1 MIPTTR
7 IADAWHTVINPK
19 KSRPNLPEIG
29 RRCRL
34 HFRECDA
41 LTDTG
46 RMKIRHGIDFYGYL
60 ANEYFCYV
68 PLYKVAIPSSNLE
81 AWTYD
86 ETNPRNGKKFPLFFN
101 GFGRDSYEAFRIFNK
116 RGIRG

>member
-19 KSRPNLPEIG
+19 KSRPNLPEVG

-34 HFRECDA
+34 HFRECEA

-60 ANEYFCYV
+60 ANESLCYI

-101 GFGRDSYEAFRIFNK
+101 GFGRDSYEAFRIFSK
-116 RGIRG
+116 RGIGG

>member
-7 IADAWHTVINPK
+7 IANAWHTVINPK
-19 KSRPNLPEIG
+19 KSRPNLPEVG

-34 HFRECDA
+34 HFRECEA

-60 ANEYFCYV
+60 ANESFCY
-68 PLYKVAIPSSNLE
+68 IPARGASS
-81 AWTYD
+81 A
-86 ETNPRNGKKFPLFFN
+86 
-101 GFGRDSYEAFRIFNK
+101 
-116 RGIRG
+116 

>member
-7 IADAWHTVINPK
+7 IADAWRTVINPK
-19 KSRPNLPEIG
+19 KSRPNLPEVG

-34 HFRECDA
+34 HFRECEA

-46 RMKIRHGIDFYGYL
+46 RMKIRHGIDFYGYSPTSPF
-60 ANEYFCYV
+60 ATSRSTRS
-68 PLYKVAIPSSNLE
+68 PSR
-81 AWTYD
+81 
-86 ETNPRNGKKFPLFFN
+86 PRTSRRGHTTKPTRATGEKFPLFFN
-101 GFGRDSYEAFRIFNK
+101 GFGRDSYEAFRIFSK